1 MSDQR
6 GREVKMVSAARAD
19 DVAQNVRHCGSHTV
33 EALPTGERNNALP
46 RAVHRGLHRHNLR

>member
-1 MSDQR
+1 
-6 GREVKMVSAARAD
+6 MVSAARAD